1 MAPALSSAGALRR
14 PIAVAGFMAAGKST
28 VGRLLAQRLRRP
40 FADADAEVERR
51 AGCSVR
57 ALFERE
63 GEAAFRALEQAVTR
77 DLLLRADAPVIALGG
92 GALVS
97 EATRALVRERA
108 FCAWLDVPSA
118 IAWER
123 VGIPGARPLA
133 GDRASFEQLGARRA
147 ELYRAS
153 ADAIVA
159 GDEPAEE
166 MAGALAQ
173 LIWTRPGMAR
183 AALEQ
188 GDVAIVDPALGLAPS
203 VAVIALEGGEDA
215 KSLAGLDRLWRALA
229 SHELE
234 RGALVAIAGGG
245 SVTDVG
251 GLAAATFRRGLPWIA
266 VPSTLVGQVDAAIGG
281 KTAINVA
288 AKNDVGAFWQPA
300 AVVCDPLLLDTL
312 PAREWAGGM
321 AEVVKTALLVGGRL
335 WELVERREP
344 GAGELAERTELVQR
358 CAGVKALVV
367 AADPEEHGRRAILNL
382 GHTIGHGIEAV
393 AGYGG
398 LSHGECVAIGLVA
411 ALRLS
416 EEYAGLEA
424 GTSERTARLLQR
436 HGLPVSAP
444 GLDPDAVLSA
454 TRHDKKRTAGTH
466 RMVLLEAIGQPVHG
480 VAVGVDA
487 LAAAVR
493 SATCARY

>member
-1 MAPALSSAGALRR
+1 VAPPLTGLRR
-14 PIAVAGFMAAGKST
+14 PIVVAGFMAVGKST
-28 VGRLLAQRLRRP
+28 VGRLLARRLERP
-40 FADADAEVERR
+40 FADGDAEIERR

-57 ALFERE
+57 ALFERD
-63 GEAAFRALEQAVTR
+63 GEAAFRALEETVTR
-77 DLLLRADAPVIALGG
+77 DLLLREDVPVIALGG

-97 EATRALVRERA
+97 EATRSLVRERA
-108 FCAWLDVPSA
+108 FCAWLDVPFA
-118 IAWER
+118 TAWER
-123 VGIPGARPLA
+123 VGVPGARPLA

-147 ELYRAS
+147 EIYRAA

-173 LIWTRPGMAR
+173 LVWTRAAMAQE
-183 AALEQ
+183 ALEQ
-188 GDVAIVDPALGLAPS
+188 GAVAIVDPALGLAPD
-203 VAVIALEGGEDA
+203 VPVIALEGGEEA

-229 SHELE
+229 ARELE
-234 RGALVAIAGGG
+234 RADVVAVAGGG

-251 GLAAATFRRGLPWIA
+251 GFAAATFRRGLPWIA

-300 AVVCDPLLLDTL
+300 SVLCDPVLLETL

-321 AEVVKTALLVGGRL
+321 AEVVKTALLAGGRL
-335 WELVERREP
+335 WELVERWEP
-344 GAGELAERTELVQR
+344 GHGELVARTELVQR
-358 CAGVKALVV
+358 CAGFKTLVV
-367 AADPEEHGRRAILNL
+367 AADPEERGRRAILNL
-382 GHTIGHGIEAV
+382 GHTIGHGIETV

-416 EEYAGLEA
+416 ERHAGLEA
-424 GTSERTARLLQR
+424 GTAERTAQLLRR

-444 GLDPDAVLSA
+444 GLDPAAVLSA
-454 TRHDKKRTAGTH
+454 MRHDKKRTAGTH
-466 RMVLLEAIGQPVHG
+466 RMVLLEAVGRPRHG
-480 VAVGVDA
+480 IAVGEDA
-487 LAAAVR
+487 LAGAVR
-493 SATCARY
+493 AATAAE